1 MEEKHRA
8 VLRLHPNAISKNDLV
23 WFDLDTQEYVKNDLG
38 GIVPYVCPVCGH
50 GLMTHVPSSLDNL
63 IKCDECGYA
72 ESDAETP
79 FQIDLNVINS
89 EFAAK
94 LKEALRTN
102 KFGEIIE
109 DLERQWNDP
118 TVDYAADACDLWEDF
133 WETEFKEEPEPT
145 ALACSDLPTKEEIAV
160 LDEIAEER
168 EDPMGAI
175 GKAAVRAA
183 REIHHALAENPFGE
197 SADVFLTV
205 LGELERI
212 HRISRR

>member
-8 VLRLHPNAISKNDLV
+8 ALRLHPNAVSGTDLV
-23 WFDLDTQEYVKNDLG
+23 WFDLDSQEYIMNDLG

-50 GLMTHVPSSLDNL
+50 GLMMRVPSSLDNL

-72 ESDAETP
+72 ESDAKTP

-89 EFAAK
+89 EFTAK
-94 LKEALRTN
+94 LKDALRKNTV
-102 KFGEIIE
+102 GELFK
-109 DLERQWNDP
+109 DLQRQWDDP
-118 TVDYAADACDLWEDF
+118 TVDYAADSRDLWEP
-133 WETEFKEEPEPT
+133 ELEEEPEPEPT
-145 ALACSDLPTKEEIAV
+145 ALACSDLPTREEIAA
-160 LDEIAEER
+160 LDEMTEER

-183 REIHHALAENPFGE
+183 REIHHALAEDPFGE

>member
-23 WFDLDTQEYVKNDLG
+23 WFDLDSQEYVKNERG

-50 GLMTHVPSSLDNL
+50 GLMSHVPSSFDNL
-63 IKCDECGYA
+63 IKCDECGYV
-72 ESDAETP
+72 EPDAETP
-79 FQIDLNVINS
+79 FLIDLNVINS
-89 EFAAK
+89 EFAWK
-94 LKEALRTN
+94 LKDALRKNTV
-102 KFGEIIE
+102 GELFK
-109 DLERQWNDP
+109 DLERQWDDP
-118 TVDYAADACDLWEDF
+118 TVDYAADSRDLWEP
-133 WETEFKEEPEPT
+133 EEPEEEPEPT
-145 ALACSDLPTKEEIAV
+145 ALACSELPTREEIAV
-160 LDEIAEER
+160 LDEMAEER

-183 REIHHALAENPFGE
+183 REIHHALAEDPFGE
-197 SADVFLTV
+197 SADVFMTV